1 MDHLQATPA
10 DRHDQIIDGHDLPV
24 DLRDGHIFRSE
35 LCRFSMPTN
44 PHPIER
50 QIICL
55 RLPHKKQNCSN
66 NLYVGKDSTDKWV
79 SGICHW
85 YQPSTNGRK
94 VFTIIF
100 LPFREY
106 HDQQQA
112 STETIKRVH
121 NGVSVSSMHAPAVY
135 NPSIGFGPLDTGRFK
150 TKESCYVDFSPTAK
164 ARKIDIEWDA
174 PWYRFE
180 EFGSNH
186 RFSEVPAVQHEQ
198 LMNMDRQLRY
208 SNGNQFNL
216 AMEGDGANGN

>member
-1 MDHLQATPA
+1 
-10 DRHDQIIDGHDLPV
+10 
-24 DLRDGHIFRSE
+24 
-35 LCRFSMPTN
+35 
-44 PHPIER
+44 
-50 QIICL
+50 
-55 RLPHKKQNCSN
+55 
-66 NLYVGKDSTDKWV
+66 
-79 SGICHW
+79 
-85 YQPSTNGRK
+85 
-94 VFTIIF
+94 
-100 LPFREY
+100 
-106 HDQQQA
+106 
-112 STETIKRVH
+112 
-121 NGVSVSSMHAPAVY
+121 MHAPAVY

-174 PWYRFE
+174 PVCHLVNHGWARTWTTDLFMQWYRFE